1 MLFAA
6 VQAFSHQ
13 TCCRVATTAACAL
26 PIYVALYN
34 TKTKL
39 KPAIMILKVML
50 NMGVNNVIQMCVC
63 VCGRH
68 TWASASAW
76 TKLPDICRS
85 KQWCYDNK
93 SLSYAQAQS
102 NYVMI
107 SLSAHIHLFVFIT
120 VHRSSSEKWGWS
132 WIFLHVTMVD
142 MRQTY
147 GDGATAN
154 YKHTIDHPFKCFRF
168 L

>member
-63 VCGRH
+63 VCVCVVG
-68 TWASASAW
+68 TPELQLQLGPNCQTSAEVNNDV
-76 TKLPDICRS
+76 TTTNLYLMHK
-85 KQWCYDNK
+85 
-93 SLSYAQAQS
+93 
-102 NYVMI
+102 
-107 SLSAHIHLFVFIT
+107 
-120 VHRSSSEKWGWS
+120 HR
-132 WIFLHVTMVD
+132 VTMS
-142 MRQTY
+142 
-147 GDGATAN
+147 
-154 YKHTIDHPFKCFRF
+154 
-168 L
+168 